1 MYMLRPK
8 KGAFRKLT
16 LTFSYEPIIIGLI
29 QYQLN
34 YYIVYNNKNYC
45 KQHKHNYLF
54 FNGLPFFFPQVI
66 FTSNNKHRFNCM
78 TKMFS

>member
-1 MYMLRPK
+1 MLRPK

-16 LTFSYEPIIIGLI
+16 LIFSYEPIIIGLI

-34 YYIVYNNKNYC
+34 YYIVYNNKKYC
-45 KQHKHNYLF
+45 KQHKHNYLITLF
-54 FNGLPFFFPQVI
+54 VNGLPFFSAFI
-66 FTSNNKHRFNCM
+66 FTSNNKHRFNCI